1 MQRVFLARVFAQD
14 PDIILLDEPTNHL
27 DFKNQIE
34 LLENLNEWVKNNNKI
49 VIGVLH
55 DLNLVQFFADK
66 VLMLNNGE
74 VISYGNPEVVLKGEA
89 LNNIYGIDIKNFM
102 TSILKKWA

>member
-1 MQRVFLARVFAQD
+1 
-14 PDIILLDEPTNHL
+14 
-27 DFKNQIE
+27 
-34 LLENLNEWVKNNNKI
+34 
-49 VIGVLH
+49 
-55 DLNLVQFFADK
+55 
-66 VLMLNNGE
+66 MLNNGE